1 MLIFDRSYAQD
12 TIVAIFNMNASHKD
26 GYDIAHHI
34 IEIPISVAYKCD
46 KKKIM
51 ILGGHNA
58 MPEDKWVKLKDYQ
71 EVQGR
76 YEKEYK
82 VDERGDTLVRK
93 LWHYESSYSAT
104 SISIWDDKKQKW
116 KLSTP
121 PKDPNKSSLFFA
133 LLRFREK
140 HLCMSFVIFV

>member
-1 MLIFDRSYAQD
+1 MLFFDRSSAQD
-12 TIVAIFNMNASHKD
+12 TIVTVFNINANHKD
-26 GYDIAHHI
+26 GYEIGHNL

-58 MPEDKWVKLKDYQ
+58 MPEDKWVKLKDFQ

-82 VDERGDTLVRK
+82 VDEKGDTLMRK
-93 LWHYESSYSAT
+93 QWHYENSYSAT
-104 SISIWDDKKQKW
+104 SIAIWDDKKQKW
-116 KLSTP
+116 ETVYTAKGP
-121 PKDPNKSSLFFA
+121 
-133 LLRFREK
+133 E
-140 HLCMSFVIFV
+140 